1 MKNLATKKDL
11 SELFRPL
18 NPDSV
23 HDKIEHKKI
32 FALSELNDIFAS
44 AVIQVALE
52 MEPGSPEKHE
62 FLNNAWR
69 AYVIGMGYFGEH
81 VITPEFMLKAM
92 SLPNL
97 IKGQAR

>member
-1 MKNLATKKDL
+1 MRDLATQEGL
-11 SELFRPL
+11 SDFFRPL

-23 HDKIEHKKI
+23 RIKIEHHGI
-32 FALSELNDIFAS
+32 SALAELNDNFAS
-44 AVIQVALE
+44 AVIKVALE

-69 AYVIGMGYFGEH
+69 AYVIGMGSFGEH
-81 VITPEFMLKAM
+81 VLTPEFMLKAI

-97 IKGQAR
+97 IKGRAE